1 MSHDVTIFI
10 IIIIV
15 IVILAAYEQQI
26 YSPGCMI
33 CNVQFGCLCI
43 VGTRERRLYR
53 RRRSEIQKFRRRMAT
68 LGENMARK
76 RFWIQSIRGTKLVRA
91 RKLVH
96 ALWILNNDY
105 LTHSMFKAHEERLRK
120 QFKKDPMTLIET
132 ALFIINFS
140 FLSFK
145 MFDQVSNH
153 AQIWLSMHAG
163 NRDWPVNYLLLI
175 QR

>member
-1 MSHDVTIFI
+1 MFYSQWLGSIGKPYSNFMGIAIAEREMLVKDTKSISMLFLRKYYYIVLCTSYDVTIF

-43 VGTRERRLYR
+43 VGTRERRQYR

-96 ALWILNNDY
+96 ALWILNND
-105 LTHSMFKAHEERLRK
+105 
-120 QFKKDPMTLIET
+120 
-132 ALFIINFS
+132 
-140 FLSFK
+140 
-145 MFDQVSNH
+145 
-153 AQIWLSMHAG
+153 
-163 NRDWPVNYLLLI
+163 
-175 QR
+175 